1 MGKAWAA
8 VKRWYDD
15 VLVVVFT
22 GAGVFVNGILP
33 DLMAVQRGESAS
45 LAIAPVRIITAGI
58 LAGVLILLESA
69 RGGNGDAAKA
79 GKQKPVNLGFRLAL
93 GFFAG
98 YTLTGLTGG
107 V

>member
-1 MGKAWAA
+1 MKLWT
-8 VKRWYDD
+8 VIKRWYDD
-15 VLVVVFT
+15 VLVVLFT
-22 GAGVFVNGILP
+22 GLGVFANGILP
-33 DLMAVQRGESAS
+33 DLMRVQRGEAET
-45 LAIAPVRIITAGI
+45 LTVAPARIVTAGV

-69 RGGNGDAAKA
+69 RGGGGEDAKA
-79 GKQKPVNLGFRLAL
+79 GKQKPVNLGFRIAL